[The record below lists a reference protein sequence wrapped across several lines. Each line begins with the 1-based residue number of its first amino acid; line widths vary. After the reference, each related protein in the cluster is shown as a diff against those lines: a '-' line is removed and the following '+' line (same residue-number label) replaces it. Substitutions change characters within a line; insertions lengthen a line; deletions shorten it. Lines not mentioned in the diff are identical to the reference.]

1 MAISEDD
8 LRGLS
13 AVERE
18 TLLAAEADDTDGDIA
33 RELGQP
39 APRDDAPP
47 AKAAKEVPGDGE
59 EDPDE
64 EAAAAAA
71 AAAPAPAAAP
81 AAPKEGE
88 GAGAEGAAAAEEEAE
103 PDAPP
108 HRSTPADID
117 DQRKALRAEKAE
129 AMQKLLD
136 GETTQAEYQAV
147 EDRVQ
152 DKLDALLRAE
162 ASDQAAV
169 SIERAGM
176 MRDYNADLR
185 DTQKELKAAGLD
197 CKGDEKLK
205 SEFDRAVRLFAQEA
219 EEDGLSDV
227 PGNLAASKRALD
239 EAKALMLRRHGKAAA
254 APAPAPVAPK
264 STTTTAAGPR
274 PPADRSKIPPTLAG
288 VPVASDARITSE
300 FAHLEGIDNPADL
313 ERELAKMTPQQ
324 QERYLDA

>member
-39 APRDDAPP
+39 APRDDAAP
-47 AKAAKEVPGDGE
+47 AKAAVVPGDGV
-59 EDPDE
+59 EDPDD

-71 AAAPAPAAAP
+71 AAAPAAAP
-81 AAPKEGE
+81 ATQKEGE
-88 GAGAEGAAAAEEEAE
+88 KPTTEQPTEEELE

-169 SIERAGM
+169 SIDRAGM

-219 EEDGLSDV
+219 EEDGLSDA

-254 APAPAPVAPK
+254 AAPAPAPAA
-264 STTTTAAGPR
+264 TTTTKAPGPR
-274 PPADRSKIPPTLAG
+274 PAPDRSKLPPTLAA
-288 VPVASDARITSE
+288 VPVAGDARITSE
-300 FAHLEGIDNPADL
+300 FAHLEGITDRAEM
-313 ERELAKMTPQQ
+313 ERALAKLTPEQ

>member
-39 APRDDAPP
+39 APRDDAAP
-47 AKAAKEVPGDGE
+47 AKAAKDVPGDGE
-59 EDPDE
+59 EDPDDE
-64 EAAAAAA
+64 AVAAAAAA
-71 AAAPAPAAAP
+71 APAAAP

-88 GAGAEGAAAAEEEAE
+88 GAGTEGAAADEELE

-108 HRSTPADID
+108 QRAAPADIA
-117 DQRKALRAEKAE
+117 DQRTALNQREDE
-129 AMQKLLD
+129 SMQKLLD
-136 GETTQAEYQAV
+136 GEITQDEHAKTKNEVRA
-147 EDRVQ
+147 
-152 DKLDALLRAE
+152 KLDELLVLEATDRAT
-162 ASDQAAV
+162 
-169 SIERAGM
+169 IKLERDGM

-185 DTQKELKAAGLD
+185 TTQKALKEAGLD

-205 SEFDRAVRLFAQEA
+205 NEFDRAVRLFAQEA

-254 APAPAPVAPK
+254 AAPAPAPAAA
-264 STTTTAAGPR
+264 TTTKAAGPR
-274 PPADRSKIPPTLAG
+274 PPPDRSKLPPTLAG
-288 VPVASDARITSE
+288 VPVAGDARITSE
-300 FAHLEGIDNPADL
+300 FAHLEGLDNPADL